1 MVVADQSDIIP
12 LAPSDLV
19 VAVRT
24 ADFLERAAA
33 PDYEVG
39 GLAAVDRVVPAVA

>member
-1 MVVADQSDIIP
+1 VVVADQSEIVP

-24 ADFLERAAA
+24 ADFLVRAAA
-33 PDYEVG
+33 PDYEG
-39 GLAAVDRVVPAVA
+39 GGPAAVDLVLPAVA